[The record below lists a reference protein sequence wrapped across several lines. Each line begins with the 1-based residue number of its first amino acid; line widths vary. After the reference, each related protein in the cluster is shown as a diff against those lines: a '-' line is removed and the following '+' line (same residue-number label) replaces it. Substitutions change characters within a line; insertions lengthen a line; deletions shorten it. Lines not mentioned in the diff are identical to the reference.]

1 MQHETSKHNPPVPVK
16 KKKVSYLAG
25 ISISTLPLFQYTL
38 DCTHSNRTKVEK
50 NRVIQTNIIKLDNGR
65 TWISYT
71 TSLGRKM
78 AHYKAD
84 VHPPTHVTGN
94 AVQNIRRVFLLLLG
108 SHSFTLSVSS
118 ILLP

>member
-78 AHYKAD
+78 AHYKAHFSHKLKD
-84 VHPPTHVTGN
+84 GFIIMPSYMDIHLPHV
-94 AVQNIRRVFLLLLG
+94 LY
-108 SHSFTLSVSS
+108 SVIGQLQTS
-118 ILLP
+118 